1 MKSKAM
7 RREKMS
13 QQSFAIN
20 STYSEIHLFFERY
33 AISSIVNRKKRKE
46 KKNTRKSHLKFKSI
60 PMESILSA
68 FIIYFICIHFQLSM
82 TLISIFRFENHNNE
96 HLFLSLCL
104 FSGKIIKISPLKLL
118 RDVFMPTFIYICIQK
133 KVQIFR

>member
-82 TLISIFRFENHNNE
+82 TLISIFRFENHNN
-96 HLFLSLCL
+96 FSMNISFYLSVS
-104 FSGKIIKISPLKLL
+104 FQV
-118 RDVFMPTFIYICIQK
+118 R
-133 KVQIFR
+133 